1 MRPPAHWHLK
11 RRRDRRLWW
20 ALGAVAALVL
30 IGVVALRVL
39 PSAGGDAT
47 LNPSAVDSAECTVP
61 LACPPATGSSPFGAE
76 ALPVSI
82 VGQASA
88 IIEAPCGTLLY
99 GSNEH
104 ARLPPASLAKI
115 ATAIVAYERSDLDTV
130 VDVRVNSGLL
140 VASTG
145 STVMGLKP
153 GVRMTMRDLMH
164 GLLLV
169 SGNDAAIAIAEA
181 VAGRT
186 SGFVALM
193 NDKAVELGLRDTRFA
208 NPHGLD
214 EEGLYTSA
222 YDAALLG
229 QALLNEPELASIVS
243 TKSYQAA
250 WDGPLLWN
258 GNALLNLYPGALGVK
273 IGYTERAGQTIVAA
287 AERDGRRIIV
297 SVLGS
302 LDRYTDAIG
311 LFEWA
316 FANTEPAC
324 AS

>member
-30 IGVVALRVL
+30 IGVVTLRAL
-39 PSAGGDAT
+39 PSGSDEDA
-47 LNPSAVDSAECTVP
+47 NPSAVDSVECTVP
-61 LACPPATGSSPFGAE
+61 LACRQATESPSFGAE
-76 ALPVSI
+76 VLPVSI

-88 IIEAPCGTLLY
+88 IIEAPCGAPLY

-115 ATAIVAYERSDLDTV
+115 ATALVAYERSDLDTL

-145 STVMGLKP
+145 STVMGLTP
-153 GVRMTMRDLMH
+153 GVRLTMRDLLH

-186 SGFVALM
+186 SEFVALM
-193 NDKAVELGLRDTRFA
+193 NQKAVELGLRDTHFA

-214 EEGLYTSA
+214 EAGLYTSA
-222 YDAALLG
+222 YDVALLG
-229 QALLNEPELASIVS
+229 QALLAVPELASIVQ

-258 GNALLNLYPGALGVK
+258 GNALLNLYPEALGVK

-302 LDRYTDAIG
+302 QDRYTDAIA

-324 AS
+324 AR

>member
-11 RRRDRRLWW
+11 RRRNRRFWW
-20 ALGAVAALVL
+20 TLGAVAALVL
-30 IGVVALRVL
+30 IGIVALRVQSSGGGADANRSVAD
-39 PSAGGDAT
+39 SAGCA
-47 LNPSAVDSAECTVP
+47 AP
-61 LACPPATGSSPFGAE
+61 LACPPATESSSFGAE
-76 ALPVSI
+76 PLPGSI

-88 IIEAPCGTLLY
+88 IIEAPCGALLY

-104 ARLPPASLAKI
+104 AQLPPASLAKI
-115 ATAIVAYERSDLDTV
+115 ATALVAYERSDLDTV

-145 STVMGLKP
+145 STVMGLRP

-181 VAGRT
+181 VGGRT
-186 SGFVALM
+186 SEFVALM
-193 NDKAVELGLRDTRFA
+193 NEKAVEMGLRNTRFA

-214 EEGLYTSA
+214 EAGLYTSA
-222 YDAALLG
+222 YDVALLG
-229 QALLNEPELASIVS
+229 QALLAVPELASIVS

-258 GNALLNLYPGALGVK
+258 GNALLNLYPEALGVK

-302 LDRYTDAIG
+302 QDRYTDAIA

-324 AS
+324 ET

>member
-30 IGVVALRVL
+30 IGVVALRAQ
-39 PSAGGDAT
+39 SSSSTDAN
-47 LNPSAVDSAECTVP
+47 LSAVDAVECTVP
-61 LACPPATGSSPFGAE
+61 LACPPATESSSFGAE

-88 IIEAPCGTLLY
+88 IIEAPCGTLLF
-99 GSNEH
+99 GSNED

-115 ATAIVAYERSDLDTV
+115 ATALVAYERSDLDTL

-145 STVMGLKP
+145 STVMGLTP
-153 GVRMTMRDLMH
+153 GVRMTMRDLLH

-186 SGFVALM
+186 SEFVALM
-193 NDKAVELGLRDTRFA
+193 NEKAVELGLRNTRFA

-214 EEGLYTSA
+214 EPGLYTSA
-222 YDAALLG
+222 YDVALLG

-258 GNALLNLYPGALGVK
+258 GNALLNLYPGSLGVK

-287 AERDGRRIIV
+287 AERDDRLIIV

-302 LDRYTDAIG
+302 QDRYTDAIA
-311 LFEWA
+311 LFERA

-324 AS
+324 AG